1 MSTNR
6 KQRVSDFVDQ
16 WIDHL
21 AVEPD
26 RSAPPF
32 FAEKLM
38 NRIQSEQAD
47 HLQFR
52 KQTFYR
58 AVAATI
64 AVLVLLNFYTI
75 ITQRQ
80 QSRVETSNS
89 APEQMWAKID
99 NDSYNNYSRLALE

>member
-6 KQRVSDFVDQ
+6 KHRVTDFVDH

-38 NRIQSEQAD
+38 HRIQTEQVR
-47 HLQFR
+47 HLQLR

-80 QSRVETSNS
+80 QSRVEASNS
-89 APEQMWAKID
+89 APERMWAKID